1 MTDTVREK
9 FEKEYSSGDLCCDAI
24 SLARREDGEYEQALA
39 RMCFKWFCKGGAA
52 HVSGNF
58 IDELELAKQKVL
70 AYPLFKKFIAGTPL
84 ENDIPVWI
92 AEASVKQSAQADAR
106 VERERARALVGEM
119 IKYTNHTYHC
129 PATISFEN
137 DCTCKLHECEEK
149 AQAFMEET
157 K

>member
-1 MTDTVREK
+1 MTDTMREK

-39 RMCFKWFCKGGAA
+39 RMCFKWFCKGSAA
-52 HVSGNF
+52 SVSGNF
-58 IDELELAKQKVL
+58 IDELEAAKQKVL

-92 AEASVKQSAQADAR
+92 AEASVKQAAQADAL
-106 VERERARALVGEM
+106 ALVGELVDALVYIESNYEGM
-119 IKYTNHTYHC
+119 HKAEIVGKALT
-129 PATISFEN
+129 
-137 DCTCKLHECEEK
+137 K
-149 AQAFMEET
+149 AQAFMEG